1 MVPMPYPA
9 SPYVP
14 HRYAEGERVT
24 KGKPW
29 PQPKLFPGTKTRH
42 PLKAVLG
49 SRLQG
54 SLNADQGISQLGCFG
69 RAIILFVHD
78 HSFVGLETETRSQ
91 SKPKMALAGILI
103 GLQKNDIYLKYN
115 D

>member
-1 MVPMPYPA
+1 MP
-9 SPYVP
+9 
-14 HRYAEGERVT
+14 RLGRDRIL
-24 KGKPW
+24 GKPDAVCE
-29 PQPKLFPGTKTRH
+29 QRVSAGVHDTVEGGVVGVCKRV
-42 PLKAVLG
+42 KAVLG

-115 D
+115 G